1 MVRGRDLIVAVELS
15 ARIRLHRD
23 QVRGVEGGSG
33 PANLKESHTET
44 MKTAIISDIHGN
56 LEALE
61 AVLADIDAVSASRI
75 VCLGDLV
82 GYGPDPEAVV
92 SRVAERGITCLL
104 GNHEAALFSEKELG
118 WLNFLARENNIATKA
133 LLSDKSL
140 AYCAGLA
147 RSLSSGYSSFV
158 HGCPPDSILTY
169 LYKLSDPDIL
179 GLAETL
185 PEQRFFVGHTHDLQL
200 ISIDQQTVV
209 REKLAIGCRQ
219 LDDNKKYFI
228 NVGSVGSPR
237 DGSSAAKYVVWDSGD
252 GSLEVRGVP
261 YAAEL
266 TAQKILDRGFPRAY
280 ALSIC
285 PPKRSNRA

>member
-1 MVRGRDLIVAVELS
+1 
-15 ARIRLHRD
+15 
-23 QVRGVEGGSG
+23 
-33 PANLKESHTET
+33 

-61 AVLADIDAVSASRI
+61 AVLLDIAAVSPCRI

-92 SRVAERGITCLL
+92 SRVTELGIICLL

-140 AYCAGLA
+140 AYCAGLI
-147 RSLSSGYSSFV
+147 RSISLENSCFV

-179 GLAETL
+179 KLAQKL
-185 PEQRFFVGHTHDLQL
+185 PEQRFFAGHTHDLQL
-200 ISIDQQTVV
+200 ITIDQQKVI
-209 REKLAIGCRQ
+209 RENLPVGGRQ

-237 DGSSAAKYVVWDSGD
+237 DGSSAAKYVLWDCGT

-261 YAAEL
+261 YDTEL
-266 TAQKILDRGFPRAY
+266 TAQKILERGFPRAY

-285 PPKRSNRA
+285 PPKRSDRA